1 MKTLYFGGPILT
13 MSDQMYVQA
22 MLVEDGRILAVGGLG
37 ELEAMGADRRVNL
50 EGAALMPGFIDPH
63 SHFSQMASACLQ
75 VSLDGA
81 GSVEEIARRISRF
94 LSDNAPAPGAW
105 VAARDYDNNQMP
117 GLTGPTL
124 EQLDAMAPG
133 HPLVIHHK
141 SGHMGL
147 MNSAALS
154 ALGITPDTPVPPG
167 GRIDVKDGRLTGYL
181 EENAFF
187 TYLKR
192 IPATPPDQL
201 LAAYAKAQEQYAAHG
216 ITTVQDGMVVEEMF
230 PMYQMLLDAG
240 ILKLDLVAYPSPQAY
255 DAAVERFGALPP
267 ERHLR
272 IGGMKVYLD
281 GSPQGRTAWM
291 REPYTGEADYRGY
304 GTLED
309 TALEEAM
316 ELACLRRT
324 QLLCHCNGDGA
335 AEQFLRCLARVEQK
349 HPEMAQLRPVIIH
362 GQLLAPDQLPRV
374 KELGAVVS
382 FFVAHVYHWGDVHL
396 RNFGPERASR
406 ISPARSALEL
416 GIPFTFHQDAPVI
429 QPDMLETL
437 WCATNR
443 QTRAGIHLGAEEEI
457 SVLDALR
464 AVTTSAA
471 FQYFRE
477 REIGSIAPGM
487 AADFVVLDRDPLET
501 PKNELRDILVMATVK
516 GGACVFSR

>member
-13 MSDQMYVQA
+13 MSDPLYVQA
-22 MLVEDGRILAVGGLG
+22 VLVEGGNILAAGSLDR
-37 ELEAMGADRRVNL
+37 LEAMDADRRVDL
-50 EGAALMPGFIDPH
+50 KGSTLLPGFIDPH

-75 VSLDGA
+75 VSLEGA
-81 GSVEEIARRISRF
+81 GSVEEIAQRIGRF
-94 LSDNAPAPGAW
+94 LSETSPAPGSW
-105 VAARDYDNNQMP
+105 VAARDYDNNRMP
-117 GLTGPTL
+117 GLAAPTL

-154 ALGITPDTPVPPG
+154 ALGITPETPVPPG
-167 GRIDVKDGRLTGYL
+167 GKIGVKDRCLTGYL

-187 TYLKR
+187 TYLKQL
-192 IPATPPDQL
+192 PPTPPDQL
-201 LAAYAKAQEQYAAHG
+201 LSAYARAQEQYAAHG
-216 ITTVQDGMVVEEMF
+216 ITTIQDGMAVEEMF
-230 PMYQMLLDAG
+230 PMYQMLLDSG
-240 ILKLDLVAYPSPQAY
+240 ILKLDLVVYPSPQAY

-267 ERHLR
+267 ELHLR

-291 REPYTGEADYRGY
+291 REPYAGEADYRGY
-304 GTLED
+304 GTMED
-309 TALEEAM
+309 AALEEAM

-335 AEQFLRCLARVEQK
+335 AEQFLRCLAQVEQK

-416 GIPFTFHQDAPVI
+416 GIPFTLSLIHISEP
-429 QPDMLETL
+429 
-437 WCATNR
+437 
-443 QTRAGIHLGAEEEI
+443 TRR
-457 SVLDALR
+457 S
-464 AVTTSAA
+464 
-471 FQYFRE
+471 
-477 REIGSIAPGM
+477 
-487 AADFVVLDRDPLET
+487 
-501 PKNELRDILVMATVK
+501 
-516 GGACVFSR
+516 